1 MASNSLPDHPVQC
14 RHLRVEEILLVLFL
28 LSKHP
33 RGAELIVGLQNA
45 RVADMADGGMG
56 SVTFDPD
63 HVRKFGRVLLEASC
77 VDLDEVVLS
86 IALNV
91 DERGEL
97 FELDIWKV
105 DFSTLCAIPSPD
117 VVWEVTLRG

>member
-1 MASNSLPDHPVQC
+1 M
-14 RHLRVEEILLVLFL
+14 
-28 LSKHP
+28 
-33 RGAELIVGLQNA
+33 
-45 RVADMADGGMG
+45 
-56 SVTFDPD
+56 
-63 HVRKFGRVLLEASC
+63 LLEATC

-86 IALNV
+86 ISLNV

-105 DFSTLCAIPSPD
+105 VFSTLCAIPSPD